1 MLSCWGNIVCD
12 ICFRFS
18 SVALLSW
25 LVGQIMMLPYHYR
38 HNWQLVPPVFVLN
51 GIFWNAWMLEK
62 KWKQKHCLDT
72 MGQNMML
79 KGLTVRVAFFRR
91 PFLNVANSK
100 INRPFVFFYNPFTVI
115 LGMVQSLGLPYF
127 AILLVNVVK
136 NNAIWLFNIAM
147 ENGPFID
154 VLPIIN
160 GDFPCLC

>member
-1 MLSCWGNIVCD
+1 
-12 ICFRFS
+12 
-18 SVALLSW
+18 
-25 LVGQIMMLPYHYR
+25 
-38 HNWQLVPPVFVLN
+38 
-51 GIFWNAWMLEK
+51 
-62 KWKQKHCLDT
+62 

-79 KGLTVRVAFFRR
+79 KGLTVRLAFFRR
-91 PFLNVANSK
+91 LFLNVANSK

-154 VLPIIN
+154 GLPIIN